1 MERPDH
7 AFEERSLMHPKIDA
21 DQSLTAPFTIRGPV
35 DEEPDSPDDDLLM
48 AITFVIT
55 QESKS
60 GGVVKGVGKSDGF
73 YTQADRH
80 GKWTGQVKLAETV
93 KFEPGRAH
101 VEAFAAI
108 VTDDGEWELYPW
120 GRWVNLA

>member
-1 MERPDH
+1 
-7 AFEERSLMHPKIDA
+7 MHPKIDE
-21 DQSLTAPFTIRGPV
+21 DQSLAAPFTIRGPV
-35 DEEPDSPDDDLLM
+35 DESPDSPDDDVLM

-55 QESKS
+55 QELGS
-60 GGVVKGVGKSDGF
+60 GGVVKGVGKSDDF

-80 GKWTGQVKLAETV
+80 KKWTGQVRLADTV
-93 KFEPGRAH
+93 KFQAGKAH

-120 GRWVNLA
+120 GRFVTLS